1 MKIELNGTQEEI
13 ENAIK
18 DFYIQTFCGFG
29 EKPNLCI
36 KQLFDEAFKYDKI
49 VYDKNSN
56 CEFSKQLLIY
66 GMNALVNCH
75 GEYLQFI
82 IEDFTGLLKTWF
94 EENDGDWPFNTSKIV
109 MFVGST
115 KAMLGA
121 Y

>member
-36 KQLFDEAFKYDKI
+36 KQLFDEAFKYNKI
-49 VYDKNSN
+49 VYDKDSN
-56 CEFSKQLLIY
+56 GKFSKKLLTL

-82 IEDFTGLLKTWF
+82 IEDATGLLGTWF
-94 EENDGDWPFNTSKIV
+94 EEGKGEFPPNTSKIV

-121 Y
+121 H